1 MTFHRGAIAR
11 LLPLIALIFA
21 ALSAPAQ
28 SGNAG
33 TIRGTVTDPSGAV
46 VPNATVHLTNA
57 VSGFDRTTATDAAGQ
72 FSFPNVPFNPYRIDV
87 TAKGFAH

>member
-1 MTFHRGAIAR
+1 MPLHRGAMLRI
-11 LLPLIALIFA
+11 LPLLTLVFA

-46 VPNATVHLTNA
+46 IPNATVHLTNE
-57 VSGFDRTTATDAAGQ
+57 RQ
-72 FSFPNVPFNPYRIDV
+72 RI
-87 TAKGFAH
+87 